1 MSRMSESFA
10 YVPLLEPKDKTA
22 AAYVSDAVDMGKYH
36 SFTAYIIIGA
46 VTGDSVLTVNAD
58 TTSALATALT
68 TPIIFKYRLSA
79 GAFKAASADVF
90 GEPTAV
96 ATVAGLTLAAGTY
109 ANKTVAIEIDSDT
122 LVSGARWVT
131 FNLSS
136 AGNPMLVAAF
146 GVGKLR
152 YPAHVQATTLV

>member
-1 MSRMSESFA
+1 MSESFA

-22 AAYVSDAVDMGKYH
+22 AAYVSDAVDMGKY
-36 SFTAYIIIGA
+36 STFTAYIIIGA
-46 VTGDSVLTVNAD
+46 VTGDSILTVNAD

-96 ATVAGLTLAAGTY
+96 ATVAGLTLTAGTY

-122 LVSGARWVT
+122 LGSARWVT